1 MSERITTEADEFRAS
16 LPVSGALLG
25 IDLGTK
31 TLGLALTDPARSVA
45 TPHDVYAR
53 GKFKA
58 DSARLAELI
67 ASRGVVGIV
76 IGLPVNMD
84 GSSGPRVQATR
95 AYARN
100 LDETLGLPILL
111 WDERLSTVAAERT
124 LIEADASRAKR
135 RDVIDK
141 LAATLILQ
149 TAADRLRA
157 TPAFERTEDGDA

>member
-1 MSERITTEADEFRAS
+1 MTALVTTEADAFRAA
-16 LPVSGALLG
+16 LPPEGALLG

-31 TLGLALTDPARSVA
+31 TLGLALTDPVRTVA
-45 TPHDVYAR
+45 TPHEVYAR

-58 DSARLAELI
+58 DSARLGDLA
-67 ASRGVVGIV
+67 ASRDVAGIV
-76 IGLPVNMD
+76 IGLPFNMD
-84 GSSGPRVQATR
+84 GSSGSRVQATR

-100 LDETLGLPILL
+100 LSEKLRLPILL

-124 LIEADASRAKR
+124 LIAADASRARR

-149 TAADRLRA
+149 TATDRLRA
-157 TPAFERTEDGDA
+157 APLDADSAD